1 MRRKAAMIR
10 ETETAL
16 YVSTFRAKTGYERM
30 LLVELQRLVT
40 NTRRE
45 AECLFCDLYRLSVD
59 PAVFSIHS
67 VWSSQ
72 DNWLSCGGWKNHPAG
87 MRLLEQCLSAPID
100 IVTMEEVLEAA

>member
-1 MRRKAAMIR
+1 MRKKTATIS

-16 YVSTFRAKTGYERM
+16 YVSTFRAKAGYERM
-30 LLVELQRLVT
+30 MLVELQRLVT

-59 PAVFSIHS
+59 PAVFTIHS
-67 VWSSQ
+67 VWSSK
-72 DNWLSCGGWKNHPAG
+72 DNWLSNGGWKNHPAG
-87 MRLLEQCLSAPID
+87 MRLLDQCLSEPIA

>member
-1 MRRKAAMIR
+1 MRKKAAEIR

-30 LLVELQRLVT
+30 LLHELQRLVR

-45 AECLFCDLYRLSVD
+45 SECLFCDLYRLSVD
-59 PAVFSIHS
+59 PAVFSVHA

-72 DNWLSCGGWKNHPAG
+72 ENWLSSGGWKNHPAG
-87 MRLLEQCLSAPID
+87 MGLLEQCLSEPIA
-100 IVTMEEVLEAA
+100 IVTMEEVPEAA